1 MIFLCIIIKYQ
12 LLAIEPSGFITEP
25 QTPFFFLLLLLFVLP
40 LLLLLL
46 ALLTTK
52 SLAAG
57 PIKPMELKIER
68 FFFFLI
74 PVGSQLVYPLAGL
87 KFLTYCGVFQ
97 IFLKVLLTT
106 PSRSGSGSF

>member
-1 MIFLCIIIKYQ
+1 MLKNDFFNVSSSNINF
-12 LLAIEPSGFITEP
+12 LAIEPTGFITEP
-25 QTPFFFLLLLLFVLP
+25 QTPFFFLHPLLFVLP

-52 SLAAG
+52 SLAAE

-74 PVGSQLVYPLAGL
+74 PVGSQLVHPLAGL
-87 KFLTYCGVFQ
+87 KF
-97 IFLKVLLTT
+97 
-106 PSRSGSGSF
+106 